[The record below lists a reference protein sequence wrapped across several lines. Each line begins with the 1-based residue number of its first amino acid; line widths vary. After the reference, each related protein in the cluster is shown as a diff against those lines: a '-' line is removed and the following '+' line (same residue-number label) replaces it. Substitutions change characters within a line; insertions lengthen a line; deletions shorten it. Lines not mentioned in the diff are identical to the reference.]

1 MQEHR
6 TTSNK
11 RYFTYPIFDAFKER
25 FIALT
30 LSKDFDINESEE
42 LRALLQQYIQ
52 SVSPDKNVADIFP
65 PISFTKQTHGTDIL
79 ALKKGRAT
87 YGEVSAREKREGDIF
102 MSNEK
107 NIPFMI
113 RTADCACVVLFDP
126 TSNSM
131 ANIHAGWRGIAQKA
145 IALSVSELCKRFG
158 ANRKTIRASISPM
171 IGPCCAQFTDPHR
184 ELPHFMRPFFCEE
197 NHVDLWAAAEN
208 QLIGSGLQANNIFNP
223 RICTV
228 CSPETFYS
236 YRREGE
242 GNGRFGT
249 LAMLI

>member
-6 TTSNK
+6 TTTNK
-11 RYFTYPIFDAFKER
+11 RYFSYPIFEPFKDR
-25 FIALT
+25 FAALT
-30 LSKDFDINESEE
+30 LSKDFDINETQE
-42 LRALLQQYIQ
+42 LRTLMQQYAHTDTPLEIIC
-52 SVSPDKNVADIFP
+52 A
-65 PISFTKQTHGTDIL
+65 PISFTKQVHGIDIL
-79 ALKKGRAT
+79 AFKKGRSSYDEFAQ
-87 YGEVSAREKREGDIF
+87 REKREGDIF

-113 RTADCACVVLFDP
+113 RTADCACVILYDP
-126 TSNSM
+126 TSNSF

-145 IALSVSELCKRFG
+145 IAHSVSELCKRFG
-158 ANRKTIRASISPM
+158 ADRETIRASISPM
-171 IGPCCAQFTDPHR
+171 IGPCCAEFTDPEK

-208 QLIGSGLQANNIFNP
+208 QLTGSGIPATNIYNP

-228 CSPETFYS
+228 CSPDTFFS

-249 LAMLI
+249 LAMLTS